1 MARVDETRQGVHDF
15 TVGWWRQL
23 PQAHRLADRAQ
34 GEVLA
39 PVWDGLNR
47 DPRFITGFDGWVR
60 TNTSGQN
67 PYIASISFTRTF
79 TVTPNV
85 PVLVRSWH
93 TPLIVGG
100 VALSRVQVTHTVRN
114 YSGAVVA
121 SVQSMVTAE
130 RGTVDTWVT
139 PDRFGRVTVTVDVA
153 IETPGTGGFGPEVT
167 EVEPGVYR
175 ITGATLTETGPG
187 VYTSADPSVVI
198 TEIEPGVYRITGTR
212 SGEYT
217 AGSMNV
223 LGAIHV
229 GTREVTFEEL
239 PDLASFLV
247 HKPYP
252 LLRFMDG
259 IGHLAGYLDDELAHM
274 WDGDTFNPVTAPDE
288 WLRFLAT
295 MLGIP
300 RKYLSQL
307 SLGQIRSHLVAFI
320 EQGRPPIGSR
330 RAIAEI
336 AKQWLTGNK
345 QVTVLPA
352 NAAPKI
358 ALTADHAL
366 LTAVNGPTAS
376 GRVLVSETS
385 PTPEVEN
392 RWTGTPNASVSF
404 RYTDGALTGE
414 NRILNPSFRTSIN
427 HWSVARGTITR
438 DTTRFETAGASAKIT
453 PTSTNADWYLIHDD
467 MAVSATGWANVR
479 FRVYT
484 ETTRRLR
491 IKMWG
496 YDGEPTRLGDT
507 LSIPA
512 NTWTL
517 VTGRFPLLQGRR
529 YRPSLIP
536 DSRDRST
543 APIWVDRV
551 SLARDTWGVEEFF
564 DGDTPDSSV
573 NDVWV
578 KPATTP
584 EVYEWDSTTRR
595 VRAVGDYTTQA
606 NAVIAASQ
614 RQDRAHTLLMLV
626 RADELPNRD
635 LAAFQRFMMGTG
647 TIPAGHEL
655 VCLEAQTTWDA
666 WENTVGTTWN
676 DLESRTRTWTDMEA
690 AGVALDY

>member
-15 TVGWWRQL
+15 TVDWWRQL

-47 DPRFITGFDGWVR
+47 DPRFITGFDGWAR

-67 PYIASISFTRTF
+67 PYLASVSFTRTF
-79 TVTPNV
+79 TVTPNA

-100 VALSRVQVTHTVRN
+100 VALSRVQVTHTVRD

-121 SVQSMVTAE
+121 STQVMVTTGQ
-130 RGTVDTWVT
+130 GTVDTWVT
-139 PDRFGRVTVTVDVA
+139 PDRFGRITVTVDVA
-153 IETPGTGGFGPEVT
+153 VETPGAGGFGPEVT

-175 ITGATLTETGPG
+175 ITGATLTETGSG
-187 VYTSADPSVVI
+187 VYTSTDPSVVI
-198 TEIEPGVYRITGTR
+198 TEIEPGVYRITGAR

-259 IGHLAGYLDDELAHM
+259 VGHLAGYLDDELAHM

-336 AKQWLTGNK
+336 AKQWLTGDK

-352 NAAPKI
+352 SLLPHWQSP
-358 ALTADHAL
+358 TDRAL
-366 LTAVNGPTAS
+366 LAAVKGNTGV
-376 GRVLVSETS
+376 GRVIVSTTA
-385 PTPEVEN
+385 PTPDIEYI
-392 RWTGTPNASVSF
+392 WTGTRNASISQGYAAGQLAMENRLTNPSFYGNTTGWRAMRANITRDPAVKESGAASMRIDPTGANWYPITDTGALPNASYV
-404 RYTDGALTGE
+404 
-414 NRILNPSFRTSIN
+414 
-427 HWSVARGTITR
+427 
-438 DTTRFETAGASAKIT
+438 
-453 PTSTNADWYLIHDD
+453 
-467 MAVSATGWANVR
+467 NVR

-484 ETTRRLR
+484 NTPRTLHVRGWLASPDGGYISPPQQVLANEWTTITGTFPVQNAQTYRVS
-491 IKMWG
+491 IA
-496 YDGEPTRLGDT
+496 PVASDT
-507 LSIPA
+507 KLTP
-512 NTWTL
+512 
-517 VTGRFPLLQGRR
+517 V
-529 YRPSLIP
+529 
-536 DSRDRST
+536 
-543 APIWVDRV
+543 WVDRAYV
-551 SLARDTWGVEEFF
+551 ARPTWTSDEYF

-573 NDVWV
+573 NDVWAQPGTPNKAYV
-578 KPATTP
+578 WDDQARWKQVTGTTHQSALDAVVATVQNDP
-584 EVYEWDSTTRR
+584 K
-595 VRAVGDYTTQA
+595 
-606 NAVIAASQ
+606 I
-614 RQDRAHTLLMLV
+614 HTLLMLV

-635 LAAFQRFMMGTG
+635 LVAFQKFMMGTG

-666 WENTVGTTWN
+666 WEAAVGPTWN
-676 DLESRTRTWTDMEA
+676 DLESRTSTWTDMEA
-690 AGVALDY
+690 AGVALEY

>member
-34 GEVLA
+34 GEVFA

-47 DPRFITGFDGWVR
+47 DPRFITGFDGWAR

-100 VALSRVQVTHTVRN
+100 VALSRVQVTHTVRD
-114 YSGAVVA
+114 YSGAVAA
-121 SVQSMVTAE
+121 STQVMVTTE
-130 RGTVDTWVT
+130 QGTVDTWVT
-139 PDRFGRVTVTVDVA
+139 PDRFGRITITVDVA
-153 IETPGTGGFGPEVT
+153 VETPGAGGFGPEVT

-175 ITGATLTETGPG
+175 IIGETLTETGPG
-187 VYTSADPSVVI
+187 VYASTDPNVVI
-198 TEIEPGVYRITGTR
+198 AEVEPGVYRITGTR

-259 IGHLAGYLDDELAHM
+259 VGHLAGYLDDELAHM

-288 WLRFLAT
+288 WLWFLAT

-336 AKQWLTGNK
+336 AKQWLTGDK
-345 QVTVLPA
+345 QVSVLPA
-352 NAAPKI
+352 GQAPIWVSPHEKS
-358 ALTADHAL
+358 L
-366 LTAVNGPTAS
+366 LSEVNGSSGQGRAIVSASAPVPDFEYTWMGEPHASSSQMNVSGSGTA
-376 GRVLVSETS
+376 
-385 PTPEVEN
+385 EN
-392 RWTGTPNASVSF
+392 RVINPQFVLGEQGWGTGDTAPTVIDTSVYETGVCSLKLVPQKYDWF
-404 RYTDGALTGE
+404 LLGSELIMPSTDVL
-414 NRILNPSFRTSIN
+414 
-427 HWSVARGTITR
+427 
-438 DTTRFETAGASAKIT
+438 
-453 PTSTNADWYLIHDD
+453 
-467 MAVSATGWANVR
+467 NVR

-484 ETTRRLR
+484 NSAQSIRVILKDGSGNTRYGETVRL
-491 IKMWG
+491 
-496 YDGEPTRLGDT
+496 EPR
-507 LSIPA
+507 
-512 NTWTL
+512 TWTT
-517 VTGRFPLLQGRR
+517 VEGSFYTPIYTRCFPGIASTGAQVPLN
-529 YRPSLIP
+529 SV
-536 DSRDRST
+536 
-543 APIWVDRV
+543 WVDRAYM
-551 SLARDTWGVEEFF
+551 ARRSWSSESYF

-573 NDVWV
+573 NDIWV
-578 KPATTP
+578 QPGAPNKVYKWDNKARWVAATATQSKIDA
-584 EVYEWDSTTRR
+584 VVTYS
-595 VRAVGDYTTQA
+595 VRASRVF
-606 NAVIAASQ
+606 
-614 RQDRAHTLLMLV
+614 TLLMLV

-635 LAAFQRFMMGTG
+635 LAAFQKFMMGTG
-647 TIPAGHEL
+647 AIPAGHEL
-655 VCLEAQTTWDA
+655 VCLEAQTTWDV
-666 WENTVGTTWN
+666 WENTVGPTWN
-676 DLESRTRTWTDMEA
+676 DLESCTSTWTDMEA

>member
-15 TVGWWRQL
+15 TVDWWRQL

-47 DPRFITGFDGWVR
+47 DPRFITGFDGWAR

-100 VALSRVQVTHTVRN
+100 VTLSRVQVTHTVRD

-121 SVQSMVTAE
+121 STQAMVAAE

-153 IETPGTGGFGPEVT
+153 IETPGAGGFGVEVT
-167 EVEPGVYR
+167 EVEPGLYR
-175 ITGATLTETGPG
+175 ITGATLTETEPG
-187 VYTSADPSVVI
+187 VYTSTDPNVSINEV
-198 TEIEPGVYRITGTR
+198 EPGVYRITGTR

-217 AGSMNV
+217 AGSMNI

-239 PDLASFLV
+239 PDLASFTV

-259 IGHLAGYLDDELAHM
+259 VGHLAGYLDDELAHM

-336 AKQWLTGNK
+336 AKQWLTGDK
-345 QVTVLPA
+345 QVTVIPA
-352 NAAPKI
+352 QMMRGWSTGNEK
-358 ALTADHAL
+358 TL
-366 LTAVNGPTAS
+366 LTAVKGSAAR
-376 GRVLVSETS
+376 GRVLVSAS
-385 PTPEVEN
+385 APTPDIEHRWDGTKDSSRSARFDKGQLSAEN
-392 RWTGTPNASVSF
+392 NVL
-404 RYTDGALTGE
+404 D
-414 NRILNPSFRTSIN
+414 PSFRQGIN
-427 HWSVARGTITR
+427 GWSSARADVAR
-438 DTTRFETAGASAKIT
+438 DTTHFETAGASMKVT
-453 PTSTNADWYLIHDD
+453 PTSAGWYVVTNDYWKAPVDGTITLR
-467 MAVSATGWANVR
+467 V
-479 FRVYT
+479 RVYSAK
-484 ETTRRLR
+484 TRSLTVGVF
-491 IKMWG
+491 G
-496 YDGEPTRLGDT
+496 YDGGAHGTGPLTEV
-507 LSIPA
+507 PA
-512 NTWTL
+512 GTWTTL
-517 VTGRFPLLQGRR
+517 TANIPVVRGATYRLAIRCLMNDPWLTPL
-529 YRPSLIP
+529 
-536 DSRDRST
+536 
-543 APIWVDRV
+543 WVDRAYSARTGYV
-551 SLARDTWGVEEFF
+551 SDEYF

-573 NDVWV
+573 NDVWAQPGTPNKAYV
-578 KPATTP
+578 WDDQTRWKQVTGTTHQAALDAVVATAQNDP
-584 EVYEWDSTTRR
+584 K
-595 VRAVGDYTTQA
+595 
-606 NAVIAASQ
+606 N
-614 RQDRAHTLLMLV
+614 HTLLMIV

-635 LAAFQRFMMGTG
+635 LVAFQKFMMGTG

-666 WENTVGTTWN
+666 WENAVGPTWN
-676 DLESRTRTWTDMEA
+676 DLESRTSTWTDMEA